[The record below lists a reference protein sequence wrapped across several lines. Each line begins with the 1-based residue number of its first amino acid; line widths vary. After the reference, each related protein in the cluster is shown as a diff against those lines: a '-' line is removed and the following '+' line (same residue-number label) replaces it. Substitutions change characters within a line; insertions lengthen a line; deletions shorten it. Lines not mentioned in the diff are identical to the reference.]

1 MNRVRKNDHVVVVT
15 GKDAGKKGNVLKVL
29 IKEDKVLVQG
39 VNIVSVHSK
48 PTQTS
53 EGGIVRKE
61 MPIHISNVA
70 LIDPKTGQAT
80 KVSYKEVDGK
90 KVRVAKKSG
99 EIIDKE

>member
-1 MNRVRKNDHVVVVT
+1 MNRVRKNDHVIVVT

-29 IKEDKVLVQG
+29 LKENQVLVQG
-39 VNIVSVHSK
+39 VNIVSVHTK

-53 EGGIVRKE
+53 EGGIVKKE

-70 LIDPKTGQAT
+70 LVDPKTGQGT
-80 KVSYKEVDGK
+80 KVSFKVVDGK
-90 KVRVAKKSG
+90 KVRIARKSG

>member
-1 MNRVRKNDHVVVVT
+1 MNRVKKNDQVIVIT
-15 GKDAGKKGNVLKVL
+15 GKDAGRKGNVLQVFPKD
-29 IKEDKVLVQG
+29 DKVLVEG
-39 VNIVSVHSK
+39 INVVSMHKK

-61 MPIHISNVA
+61 KPIHISNIA
-70 LIDPKTGQAT
+70 LVDPKNGEAT
-80 KVSYKEVDGK
+80 KVAFKLVDGK